1 MAALFSTRLGRQASG
16 YLQDKYKQARLALG
30 DITPAEL
37 LVQEATN
44 GDPCVPDAKTL
55 ACIADAAFD
64 IDDYWRIAN
73 VLHRRLGSVHDWKE
87 WRPVYKALVVL
98 EFLLT
103 HGPEELPRDFLP
115 TMKALRDL
123 RGFTYI
129 DDKGFDWGA
138 SMQRRA
144 DSVVSLLTDADRL
157 RDARHRAAV
166 GVRSFPFS
174 HAADHHG
181 VVSPTASA
189 SPVSSASSGS
199 SRGSRGTWSFAS
211 ASPHYS
217 DSPAFVC
224 LCSPNADYRHDKKFD
239 AYTAD
244 DKRDGGVV
252 VEEEAD
258 DYPTPHSQG
267 SWLEESPSQSGSPAS
282 CCSSAKST
290 SSRRASGF
298 LSLSQP
304 ERRNSSKKLQRQLSL
319 DY

>member
-1 MAALFSTRLGRQASG
+1 MSQIVL
-16 YLQDKYKQARLALG
+16 
-30 DITPAEL
+30 IMN
-37 LVQEATN
+37 V
-44 GDPCVPDAKTL
+44 C
-55 ACIADAAFD
+55 AC
-64 IDDYWRIAN
+64 
-73 VLHRRLGSVHDWKE
+73 RRDV
-87 WRPVYKALVVL
+87 
-98 EFLLT
+98 
-103 HGPEELPRDFLP
+103 
-115 TMKALRDL
+115 
-123 RGFTYI
+123 
-129 DDKGFDWGA
+129 GA
-138 SMQRRA
+138 S
-144 DSVVSLLTDADRL
+144 
-157 RDARHRAAV
+157 
-166 GVRSFPFS
+166 
-174 HAADHHG
+174 
-181 VVSPTASA
+181 PTK
-189 SPVSSASSGS
+189 SSSTCGNH
-199 SRGSRGTWSFAS
+199 WSFAS

-258 DYPTPHSQG
+258 DCPTPHSQG

>member
-123 RGFTYI
+123 RGFTYT

-138 SMQRRA
+138 SMQRRV
-144 DSVVSLLTDADRL
+144 DSVVGLLTDADRL

-166 GVRSFPFS
+166 GVRSFPF
-174 HAADHHG
+174 DHHG
-181 VVSPTASA
+181 GSSPTATASA
-189 SPVSSASSGS
+189 SPVSSASSAS

-217 DSPAFVC
+217 DSPTFVC

-244 DKRDGGVV
+244 DKRDGNLVI
-252 VEEEAD
+252 EEEAD

-267 SWLEESPSQSGSPAS
+267 SWLEESASQSGSPAS

-290 SSRRASGF
+290 SSSRWASGF
-298 LSLSQP
+298 HSLSQP
-304 ERRNSSKKLQRQLSL
+304 ERRNSSKKLQRQHSL